1 MRKKLSLLLIVA
13 TLLAMV
19 ISCELDTLS
28 SLMGTMGENTLT
40 AGRAVPMNTAQV
52 DAVTQSVSSLLV
64 ENSGTSEMEVDEAQ
78 VDELKSALRSVEE
91 SSPEVKAALQEQLS
105 APADATVSEDYQE
118 AIDTLLEEVRPGPL
132 EEMDPVVEEIFTSL
146 GISLEEG
153 EEPDIST
160 EGDLLVTTLIVDTM
174 NTIQQIIDDSETSGE
189 EPIEQFLEI
198 VPDLRLLVDTINNY
212 SSDTFIDQHI
222 DFDALMEQFMSQMDE
237 S

>member
-1 MRKKLSLLLIVA
+1 
-13 TLLAMV
+13 
-19 ISCELDTLS
+19 
-28 SLMGTMGENTLT
+28 
-40 AGRAVPMNTAQV
+40 
-52 DAVTQSVSSLLV
+52 
-64 ENSGTSEMEVDEAQ
+64 MEVDEAQ

-132 EEMDPVVEEIFTSL
+132 EEIFTSL